1 MLISVNFVKSNFD
14 TPSELIIQRYTIS
27 RDLLL
32 KNKSSQLKTYFEQ
45 SQPRS
50 TISGSKTIMEMTI
63 KKSAGTLKMI
73 PQIKPFAATTSMHF
87 GSHDDLT
94 SPKTSKSHQYR
105 IGKVNQYATSPRTPN
120 PKSMFVNEVSELD
133 ISQICWSKRDTGQ
146 KTRKITVKQKILG
159 YSTSPAKHTSLISDM
174 LPSDN
179 HKKVSRFEDYMT
191 KVSLSNKLLQKK

>member
-1 MLISVNFVKSNFD
+1 MLISVKFVKSNFD
-14 TPSELIIQRYTIS
+14 TPSELVIKRYAIS

-50 TISGSKTIMEMTI
+50 TISGSKSIMEMTI
-63 KKSAGTLKMI
+63 KSPGNLKII
-73 PQIKPFAATTSMHF
+73 PQIKPLAATTSMNF
-87 GSHDDLT
+87 GSHYDLT

-120 PKSMFVNEVSELD
+120 PKSIFVNEVSELD
-133 ISQICWSKRDTGQ
+133 ISRICWSKRDAGQ
-146 KTRKITVKQKILG
+146 KNRKITVEHKKLG
-159 YSTSPAKHTSLISDM
+159 YSTSPAKHTILISDM

-179 HKKVSRFEDYMT
+179 RKKVSRFEDYMT